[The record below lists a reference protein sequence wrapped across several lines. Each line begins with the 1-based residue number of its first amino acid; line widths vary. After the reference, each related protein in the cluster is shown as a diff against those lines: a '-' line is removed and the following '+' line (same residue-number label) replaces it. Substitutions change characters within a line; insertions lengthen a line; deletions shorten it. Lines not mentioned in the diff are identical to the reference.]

1 MKYIIIEDEA
11 MAADLLHEMIAELRP
26 QWTLENS
33 MPTVAKSVEFLKS
46 HDVDLIFMDI
56 ELADGSGFDIFN
68 YVDIKTPVIFTTAYS
83 EYAIKAFKQNSIN
96 QSPRM
101 S

>member
-56 ELADGSGFDIFN
+56 ELADGSGFNIFN
-68 YVDIKTPVIFTTAYS
+68 YVTSRHLSSSPPPTVSTPSKRSSRTA
-83 EYAIKAFKQNSIN
+83 
-96 QSPRM
+96 
-101 S
+101 

>member
-33 MPTVAKSVEFLKS
+33 MPTVAKSVRVSQK
-46 HDVDLIFMDI
+46 
-56 ELADGSGFDIFN
+56 
-68 YVDIKTPVIFTTAYS
+68 P
-83 EYAIKAFKQNSIN
+83 
-96 QSPRM
+96 
-101 S
+101 